1 MKNLSPLAIF
11 CSRHKIS
18 RTMLSEIAGG
28 DANDASK
35 STMQRLLH
43 DELTD
48 AGYATRLRKVLAQN
62 LPAYLFNLG
71 LSAAEIDHQLL
82 SIFDKGEYQP
92 MITQRT
98 VLPKKVYEFFGF
110 SADPFAKSPESR
122 EQVFTSPALKEVND
136 QIIDAIKF
144 QGFKSVSGEI
154 GSGKTVLRS
163 LVEDY
168 VGNSDNLRLIFPETF
183 DMQRV
188 TPANVS
194 RAILEEFESSHIP
207 NDAVSRAKKVKN
219 VLAQAHK
226 KGIRVAIAFDE
237 CHRLSDNSIS
247 SLKNFL
253 EMNSGGFQK
262 YLGVI
267 LFGQPSFETRLS
279 EPKFREIFERI
290 TQIKMP
296 IFQDSAIAYLAHR
309 LKLVGGDVA
318 ELFDTAALELI
329 SRQSQTPLQL
339 GNIVNTAFIHSK
351 NDFNE
356 KKVIGAAIKTKM
368 MFSESKEPKEL
379 SKGKGAR

>member
-11 CSRHKIS
+11 CVRHKIS
-18 RTMLSEIAGG
+18 RTKLSALAGG

-43 DELTD
+43 NEIND
-48 AGYATRLRKVLAQN
+48 AEYVARLRKVLAQN

-71 LSAAEIDHQLL
+71 LSAAEIDHELL
-82 SIFDKGEYQP
+82 QIFDKGEYQP
-92 MITQRT
+92 MTTQRT
-98 VLPKKVYEFFGF
+98 VLPKKVYEFFGLTG
-110 SADPFAKSPESR
+110 DPFAKSPESR
-122 EQVFTSPALKEVND
+122 AEVFFSPALKDIVD
-136 QIIDAIKF
+136 QIIDGIKY
-144 QGFKSVSGEI
+144 QGFKSISGDI

-163 LVEDY
+163 LVEDT
-168 VGNSDNLRLIFPETF
+168 VANSGNLRLIFPETF

-188 TPANVS
+188 TPANIS

-226 KGIRVAIAFDE
+226 SGIRVAIAFDE
-237 CHRLSDNSIS
+237 CHRMSDATIS

-296 IFQDSAIAYLAHR
+296 NFQESALSYLAHR
-309 LKLVGGDVA
+309 LKIVSGDVA
-318 ELFDTAALELI
+318 ELFDREALELI
-329 SRQSQTPLQL
+329 TRQSQTPLQL
-339 GNIVNTAFIHSK
+339 GNIVNTAFIISA
-351 NDFNE
+351 NDFSN
-356 KKVIGAAIKTKM
+356 KQVIGGAIKTKM
-368 MFSESKEPKEL
+368 FFSSNEPKEI
-379 SKGKGAR
+379 SKVKGAR